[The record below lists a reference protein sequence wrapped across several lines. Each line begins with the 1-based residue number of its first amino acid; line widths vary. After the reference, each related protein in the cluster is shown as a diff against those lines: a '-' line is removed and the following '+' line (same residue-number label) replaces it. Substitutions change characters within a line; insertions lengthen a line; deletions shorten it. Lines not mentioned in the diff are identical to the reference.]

1 MRIVSGI
8 QPTGQIHIGNYLGAI
23 KNWVE
28 LQKENDCIF
37 FIVDL
42 HAITVSY
49 EIEKLK
55 DNVLILAADLIASGI
70 DYKKSILYAQ
80 SSLSEHTELAWFLAN
95 LTSFGDLLR
104 MTQFKEKSQ
113 KQKSFVSAGLLYYP
127 VLMASDILLYKAEGV
142 PVGEDQLQ
150 HIELTRAIA
159 EKFNKKFGD
168 FFPLPKPMI
177 FDKDISRIK
186 SLTDVQQ
193 KMSKSNPNGC
203 IFISDSPDE
212 IRKKFKTA
220 ITDSG
225 KEIKYDLKKKPAIS
239 NLMAIYK
246 GFSGKSFDE
255 IENEFKSKQYFEFKS
270 VLAELVIEKLK
281 SIQKK
286 RNELLSNKAELELI
300 LKDGANR
307 AKEIAVKN
315 IAIIKQKMGF

>member
-1 MRIVSGI
+1 MIIVSGI
-8 QPTGQIHIGNYLGAI
+8 QPTGQIHIGNYLI

-42 HAITVSY
+42 HAITVPY
-49 EIEKLK
+49 EVEKLK
-55 DNVLILAADLIASGI
+55 DNVLILAADLIACGI
-70 DYKKSILYAQ
+70 DYKKSILFTQ
-80 SSLSEHTELAWFLAN
+80 SSLPEHVELSWFLAN
-95 LTSFGDLLR
+95 LTSFGDLSR

-113 KQKSFVSAGLLYYP
+113 KQKDFVSAGLFYYP

-142 PVGEDQLQ
+142 PVGEDQIQ

-168 FFPLPKPMI
+168 FFPMPKSMM

-186 SLTDVQQ
+186 SLTDAEQ
-193 KMSKSNPNGC
+193 KMSKSDSDGC
-203 IFISDSPDE
+203 VFISDSADE

-220 ITDSG
+220 VTDSG
-225 KEIKYDLKKKPAIS
+225 KEVRYDLKKKPAIS

-246 GFSGKSFDE
+246 GFFGKSFDE
-255 IENEFKSKQYFEFKS
+255 IEKEFKGKQYSEFKSA
-270 VLAELVIEKLK
+270 LAELVIEKLEP
-281 SIQKK
+281 IQKK
-286 RNELLSNKAELELI
+286 RSELLDNKSELEVV

-315 IAIIKQKMGF
+315 IAVIKQKMGF